1 LTDFSANVL
10 KCLSNWAEKSKD
22 CNGDINCLERNTKEL
37 RKCLDIAFPPSTKM
51 EFENDK
57 INYILSSIFFL
68 SNRLA
73 KSMIGLSEL
82 DKQIDTL
89 VKKEKNK
96 LVNTTNI
103 NKENQDFGDFD
114 KLLDDILAKYF

>member
-1 LTDFSANVL
+1 
-10 KCLSNWAEKSKD
+10 
-22 CNGDINCLERNTKEL
+22 
-37 RKCLDIAFPPSTKM
+37 M
-51 EFENDK
+51 
-57 INYILSSIFFL
+57 

-114 KLLDDILAKYF
+114 KILDDILAKYF

>member
-1 LTDFSANVL
+1 
-10 KCLSNWAEKSKD
+10 
-22 CNGDINCLERNTKEL
+22 
-37 RKCLDIAFPPSTKM
+37 M

-73 KSMIGLSEL
+73 KSVIGLSEL

-89 VKKEKNK
+89 VKKREKQ
-96 LVNTTNI
+96 I
-103 NKENQDFGDFD
+103 S
-114 KLLDDILAKYF
+114 KYN

>member
-1 LTDFSANVL
+1 
-10 KCLSNWAEKSKD
+10 
-22 CNGDINCLERNTKEL
+22 
-37 RKCLDIAFPPSTKM
+37 M